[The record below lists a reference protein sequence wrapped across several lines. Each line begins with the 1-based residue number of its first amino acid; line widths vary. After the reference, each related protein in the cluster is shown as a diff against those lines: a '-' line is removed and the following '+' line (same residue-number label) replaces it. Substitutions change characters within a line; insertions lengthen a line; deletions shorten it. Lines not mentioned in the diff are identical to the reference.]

1 MAERNEKRRQLR
13 KEKTQAE
20 RIELYVADYV
30 KHKYKAIYDEATQY
44 FSMLRQHN
52 PWKLN
57 LMKSEQ
63 YRRWVKQQVNE
74 HPQQVNEHP
83 QQVNEHPHQVQTDE
97 QCFSNSLQL
106 EIPLMDSTTIKEKT
120 KKTTSTVETF
130 ETVMEE
136 IIGEGD
142 IQPSL
147 KDEIPFDLIEQVME
161 ELKQCPELENIFD
174 ELDIGMNIDISD
186 DDRLE
191 KELL

>member
-1 MAERNEKRRQLR
+1 MGERNERRRQLR

-20 RIELYVADYV
+20 RMELYVADYV

-44 FSMLRQHN
+44 FSMLRQQN

-57 LMKSEQ
+57 LIKSNQ
-63 YRRWVKQQVNE
+63 YRLRVKHQVNE

-83 QQVNEHPHQVQTDE
+83 QQVQTDE

-106 EIPLMDSTTIKEKT
+106 KIPLMDSANIKEKT

-130 ETVMEE
+130 ETLMEE
-136 IIGEGD
+136 TIAEGD

-147 KDEIPFDLIEQVME
+147 KDEIPSDLIEQVIE
-161 ELKQCPELENIFD
+161 ELKQCPELENIFE
-174 ELDIGMNIDISD
+174 ELDIAMDIDISD

>member
-1 MAERNEKRRQLR
+1 
-13 KEKTQAE
+13 
-20 RIELYVADYV
+20 
-30 KHKYKAIYDEATQY
+30 
-44 FSMLRQHN
+44 
-52 PWKLN
+52 
-57 LMKSEQ
+57 
-63 YRRWVKQQVNE
+63 
-74 HPQQVNEHP
+74 
-83 QQVNEHPHQVQTDE
+83 
-97 QCFSNSLQL
+97 
-106 EIPLMDSTTIKEKT
+106 
-120 KKTTSTVETF
+120 
-130 ETVMEE
+130 MEE